1 MIWFFSSFAVI
12 NAENAAHRCEK
23 FIAMATRT
31 RTEYLKDLAQ
41 NHVTTT
47 TLDSG
52 SKLSMLKKLCL
63 MFLILFYHP
72 FPSLS
77 LKFQNDPPP
86 QKKSQKKQQQTGLTQ
101 KKNKIKAF
109 F

>member
-1 MIWFFSSFAVI
+1 MYFSSFVVI

-63 MFLILFYHP
+63 NDFYTISTPFLHISVL
-72 FPSLS
+72 SLS
-77 LKFQNDPPP
+77 LSLNSKFP
-86 QKKSQKKQQQTGLTQ
+86 LTQ
-101 KKNKIKAF
+101 EKTKQ
-109 F
+109 

>member
-1 MIWFFSSFAVI
+1 MYFSSFVVI

-52 SKLSMLKKLCL
+52 SKLSMLKNLCL
-63 MFLILFYHP
+63 MIFILFQHP
-72 FPSLS
+72 FFI
-77 LKFQNDPPP
+77 FQCFPY
-86 QKKSQKKQQQTGLTQ
+86 L
-101 KKNKIKAF
+101 F
-109 F
+109 H